1 MTSSRIAFVSAIGL
15 AILALF
21 MINGADA
28 ATLNNAVATPSDSR
42 VDGSQEMQFSIDF
55 DDQGADVG
63 TVAFHVWFAGSDDYS
78 NLTFDVYLGSSSNPT
93 TLVADDITNLSY
105 KPTSFENQ
113 TLYFLKIVATDSS
126 GSKTSSI
133 MNFTYHNT
141 APTATITSISPQI
154 VFRNFM

>member
-55 DDQGADVG
+55 DVFSDFAD
-63 TVAFHVWFAGSDDYS
+63 
-78 NLTFDVYLGSSSNPT
+78 
-93 TLVADDITNLSY
+93 
-105 KPTSFENQ
+105 
-113 TLYFLKIVATDSS
+113 
-126 GSKTSSI
+126 
-133 MNFTYHNT
+133 
-141 APTATITSISPQI
+141 
-154 VFRNFM
+154 